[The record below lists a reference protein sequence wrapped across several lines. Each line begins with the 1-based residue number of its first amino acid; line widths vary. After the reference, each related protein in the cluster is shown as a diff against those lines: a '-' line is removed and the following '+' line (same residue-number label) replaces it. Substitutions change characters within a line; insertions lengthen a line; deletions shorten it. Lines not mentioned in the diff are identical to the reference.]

1 MHITCYEFIQFYSSV
16 VPTTTSSASTR
27 SDLPLSLLTKASSIF
42 STDFWHSKEDS
53 CETSDRNHSDNE
65 VLSSAVNG
73 RSIEAQTHGKAKDSV
88 VTRTVYGGDGLLSLS
103 TLCSDASSPATA
115 AAIAAEENEHAF
127 SKGVDQGRG
136 ALVCR
141 AGGGLELLSDDV
153 GLNTVM
159 YMKRFLRWS
168 RSNAVIHRSKAFDG
182 AEPSSGAIHVTESLT
197 SCSSSPSL
205 SVTGSPKLGARRGSA
220 SDALSDDKV
229 VGKLRAL
236 ACDNSS
242 EGCGTSTQTRVT
254 SQRPTTLHLTS
265 ANSVV
270 SPPSLYD
277 HHL

>member
-1 MHITCYEFIQFYSSV
+1 MNFILYCSSV
-16 VPTTTSSASTR
+16 VPRTSSSVATH

-53 CETSDRNHSDNE
+53 SGASDRNHSDNE
-65 VLSSAVNG
+65 VLSSTVYG
-73 RSIEAQTHGKAKDSV
+73 RSIEAQPHGKAKDLV
-88 VTRTVYGGDGLLSLS
+88 VTRAAYGGDGLLSLS
-103 TLCSDASSPATA
+103 TLCSDASGPATA
-115 AAIAAEENEHAF
+115 AAMATEEDEHA
-127 SKGVDQGRG
+127 SSNGVGQDRG
-136 ALVCR
+136 VLVRR

-182 AEPSSGAIHVTESLT
+182 AEPSSGTIHVTESLT

-236 ACDNSS
+236 ATCDDSTEVCGISS
-242 EGCGTSTQTRVT
+242 QTRVT

-277 HHL
+277 LHL